1 MTLFCISMNN
11 FTKHARE
18 RCQQRGIPYEVVN
31 FIIKH
36 GETINTH
43 KQTKHFIKKTAMD
56 FLRRDFPKFTSRYDK
71 QLVTTAIVTSGKN
84 VITAMKIEH
93 HFRW

>member
-1 MTLFCISMNN
+1 MANIL
-11 FTKHARE
+11 TKHAHQ
-18 RCQQRGIPYEVVN
+18 RCQQRGIPHEVVN

-43 KQTKHFIKKTAMD
+43 KQTKHFIKKATIE
-56 FLRRDFPKFTSRYDK
+56 FLRRDFPKFTARYDK
-71 QLVTTAIVTSGKN
+71 QLITTAIVTSGKN